1 MRYFPEI
8 VKILD
13 HSRLIDS
20 ESYEHAYWTTQVR
33 PLKVGYYIVSWTDQV
48 RQPRFDESASFT
60 GPFRS
65 YAHARMALD
74 HQLDLTYRKSA

>member
-1 MRYFPEI
+1 MRHFPEI

-13 HSRLIDS
+13 QARLIDS
-20 ESYEHAYWTTQVR
+20 ESYEHCYWRRSPR
-33 PLKVGYYIVSWTDQV
+33 PLPLGYYIVSWPDHV
-48 RQPRFDESASFT
+48 RQPRFDEIASFD

-74 HQLDLTYRKSA
+74 DQLDLIYRKSA